1 MLTRKGR
8 SNMKT
13 RLLLSIG
20 AMGLLLSGC
29 LGTPPQHVCQWQME
43 KLQVIKGLEAPECA
57 VVDPATGKIYASNM
71 TLDPKAEGDAKFWG
85 DDGTG
90 SLSLLTD
97 SKLEKLHWAKSNK
110 TATMHS
116 PKGLCIVGGQ
126 LWIADNHRQGEP
138 ARRFRYRYQAPA
150 ALRALLRG

>member
-1 MLTRKGR
+1 MRIKLV
-8 SNMKT
+8 
-13 RLLLSIG
+13 LSVG
-20 AMGLLLSGC
+20 AMGLLLLSGC
-29 LGTPPQHVCQWQME
+29 LSTTNPHECQWRTEQ
-43 KLQVIKGLEAPECA
+43 LRIIGGLEAPECA
-57 VVDPATGKIYASNM
+57 LVNPATGDIYASNM
-71 TLDPKAEGDAKFWG
+71 TPAPNAEGDAKYWG
-85 DDGTG
+85 DDGAG
-90 SLSLLTD
+90 SISLLTD